1 MGILC
6 IDVGGSFL
14 KHTVLDDELDIKKV
28 SSAVTPRNDLNSFLR
43 EIRKIY
49 DRYQGISGIAVSIP
63 GIIDTERGFMYTGG
77 SLDYIRDI
85 PMAETISELCDGL
98 PVSIENDA
106 KAAATAELYAGVLKH
121 AKNGIILT
129 LGTAV
134 GGTVIVDKKIL
145 RGKNLFAGEMSY
157 AIYHDDGVRDDS
169 WDVQSNMWGCR
180 SIPAQIVRTYGDEAL
195 RCEDIFD
202 RLVKGDPR
210 ADQAV
215 RAEARDAALLA
226 HNLQCIFDPEV
237 IAFGGGISAEQDYI
251 QLIRE
256 EAKKINGL
264 FHGVV
269 PLPRIEACRFYNNAN
284 LLGAYFAF
292 QNMDRSAAGEWSV
305 RGKGVLQA

>member
-134 GGTVIVDKKIL
+134 GGTVIVETIFALPGIGRLMLTAVEQRDIIL
-145 RGKNLFAGEMSY
+145 LQGIVLFITSMVVLVSLVTDLAVMAANPTIRTGEET
-157 AIYHDDGVRDDS
+157 
-169 WDVQSNMWGCR
+169 VQG
-180 SIPAQIVRTYGDEAL
+180 
-195 RCEDIFD
+195 
-202 RLVKGDPR
+202 
-210 ADQAV
+210 
-215 RAEARDAALLA
+215 
-226 HNLQCIFDPEV
+226 
-237 IAFGGGISAEQDYI
+237 
-251 QLIRE
+251 
-256 EAKKINGL
+256 
-264 FHGVV
+264 
-269 PLPRIEACRFYNNAN
+269 
-284 LLGAYFAF
+284 
-292 QNMDRSAAGEWSV
+292 
-305 RGKGVLQA
+305 